1 MVCCLH
7 WFDVILL
14 IMSAPRL
21 LVRSA
26 ARASIQYTPKL
37 AAQST
42 FLSTR
47 LQITR
52 QFSISSHLNMP
63 DQLKPS
69 EVNSQTDPSVAK
81 QYDTETD
88 KVTQIK
94 DFFSLAD
101 EKKIGILNTYRNGV
115 GM

>member
-1 MVCCLH
+1 
-7 WFDVILL
+7 
-14 IMSAPRL
+14 
-21 LVRSA
+21 
-26 ARASIQYTPKL
+26 
-37 AAQST
+37 
-42 FLSTR
+42 
-47 LQITR
+47 
-52 QFSISSHLNMP
+52 MP

-115 GM
+115 GT